1 MSRTVLITGAATG
14 IGRETAKRFAAEGWN
29 VAVHY
34 HKSEAAAQALVDE
47 LKARHASAIRVQADV
62 RDPYAV
68 RAMAEKVNRAF
79 TRIDALV
86 NNAGLAQQKLFTDI
100 TAREWDDMFD
110 VNVKGVFHCCQ
121 AVLPGMISRKSGSIV
136 NVSSMWGEVG
146 ASCEVHYSAAKA
158 AVIGLT
164 KALAKEVGPCGIR
177 VNCVAP
183 GVIATAMTANLD
195 EAAIAALKDE
205 TPLGAIG
212 SPRDVAEAIYYL
224 ALDKAAFVTGQVLG
238 VSGGLV
244 I

>member
-164 KALAKEVGPCGIR
+164 KALAKEVGPSGIR
-177 VNCVAP
+177 VNCVTP

-224 ALDKAAFVTGQVLG
+224 ASDKAAFVTGQVLG

>member
-1 MSRTVLITGAATG
+1 MSRTAVITGAATG
-14 IGRETAKRFAAEGWN
+14 IGRDTAKRFAAEGWN

-34 HKSEAAAQALVDE
+34 NRSEAAAQSLVEE
-47 LKARHASAIRVQADV
+47 LKARHASTIKVQADV

-68 RAMAEKVNRAF
+68 KAMAEKVCRAF

-86 NNAGLAQQKLFTDI
+86 NNAGIAQQKLFTDI
-100 TAREWDDMFD
+100 SARDWDDMFD

-121 AVLPGMISRKSGSIV
+121 AVLPGMISRKSGCIV
-136 NVSSMWGEVG
+136 NVSSMWGEAG

-164 KALAKEVGPCGIR
+164 KALAKEVGPSGVR
-177 VNCVAP
+177 VNCVTP

-195 EAAIAALKDE
+195 EDAIAALKEE
-205 TPLGAIG
+205 TPLGVIG
-212 SPRDVAEAIYYL
+212 SPRYVADAIYYL
-224 ALDKAAFVTGQVLG
+224 ASDRAAFVTGQVLG
-238 VSGGLV
+238 VSGGFV